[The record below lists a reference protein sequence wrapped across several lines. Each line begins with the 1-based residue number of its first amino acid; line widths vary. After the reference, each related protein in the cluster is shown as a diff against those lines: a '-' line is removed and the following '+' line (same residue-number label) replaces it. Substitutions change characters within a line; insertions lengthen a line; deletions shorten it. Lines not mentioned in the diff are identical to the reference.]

1 MRLAI
6 YTLDAAGRF
15 LRRRAGSLIGAGN
28 GTGAETVA
36 GARTETGTEKIPRG
50 YRYPAGT
57 TTVRYDVSF
66 VGLVSCTTR

>member
-1 MRLAI
+1 MRLAV
-6 YTLDAAGRF
+6 YALNAAGRF
-15 LRRRAGSLIGAGN
+15 LRRRAGSFIDAGN
-28 GTGAETVA
+28 GAETGA
-36 GARTETGTEKIPRG
+36 GTEKILRG

>member
-1 MRLAI
+1 MRLAV
-6 YTLDAAGRF
+6 YALNAAGRF
-15 LRRRAGSLIGAGN
+15 LRRRAGSFIDAGN
-28 GTGAETVA
+28 GA
-36 GARTETGTEKIPRG
+36 GAGAGAGTEKIPRG